1 MSTTNNSERV
11 IIVNEYLNAWNEY
24 SLVVKSDTRAYV
36 SIRQLRQ
43 HTSAYVSIRQTYRAR
58 IPVSNTVFAKILI
71 HCRLLGY

>member
-36 SIRQLRQ
+36 STRQLRQ
-43 HTSAYVSIRQTYRAR
+43 HTSAYVRRIELEYRFR
-58 IPVSNTVFAKILI
+58 IPVSLK
-71 HCRLLGY
+71 Y